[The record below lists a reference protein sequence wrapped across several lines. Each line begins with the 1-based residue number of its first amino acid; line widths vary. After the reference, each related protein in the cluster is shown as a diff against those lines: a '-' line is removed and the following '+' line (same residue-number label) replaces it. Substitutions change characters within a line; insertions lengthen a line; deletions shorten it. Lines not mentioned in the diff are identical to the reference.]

1 MNENVIKTFT
11 DEHLDYYLKG
21 FSALEENSWK
31 LSKKKIY
38 GFCDTIYPQKHDTIM
53 ASETSNALS
62 ILGSPS
68 DDTNANILTSRGKL
82 FMVYHG

>member
-1 MNENVIKTFT
+1 MDFVIRYIRKNT
-11 DEHLDYYLKG
+11 
-21 FSALEENSWK
+21 
-31 LSKKKIY
+31 
-38 GFCDTIYPQKHDTIM
+38 TIM

-68 DDTNANILTSRGKL
+68 DDTNANILTSLGKL